1 VENRKG
7 LAMGRTRRWVAIAA
21 ASLAVAGTV
30 PVAGAAELIAVELD
44 RCAIC
49 MRFDAT
55 VARTYAHTPQGRAA
69 PLRRVNADQSSNFA
83 GVSMVPTFILR
94 AKGREVGRIIG
105 YRDPASFY
113 RNVDTL
119 LAAAR

>member
-1 VENRKG
+1 
-7 LAMGRTRRWVAIAA
+7 M
-21 ASLAVAGTV
+21 
-30 PVAGAAELIAVELD
+30 P
-44 RCAIC
+44 
-49 MRFDAT
+49 
-55 VARTYAHTPQGRAA
+55 HTPQGRAA
-69 PLRRVNADQSSNFA
+69 PLRRVNAARGLPSDFA

>member
-1 VENRKG
+1 MV
-7 LAMGRTRRWVAIAA
+7 A
-21 ASLAVAGTV
+21 ASLAVAGAV
-30 PVAGAAELIAVELD
+30 PEAAGAAELIAVELD

-55 VARTYAHTPQGRAA
+55 VARSYARTPQGRKA
-69 PLRRVNADQSSNFA
+69 PLRRVNAA
-83 GVSMVPTFILR
+83 GGLSADLANVQMVPTFVLR

-105 YRDPASFY
+105 FHDPAQFY

-119 LAAAR
+119 LAAAK